1 MASVLNI
8 ATRALNTNLSTLQ
21 VIGNNI
27 ANVNTAGY
35 SRQTANLASA
45 GYQQL
50 GSQYYGM
57 GVQIDS
63 VTRAH
68 DVYLTREAQLT
79 ASLAAADSTR
89 LARLQQLENLFP
101 VGEDG
106 LGASVNELLN
116 AWTDVA
122 SSPTNQAARVVVLGR
137 GEELASRLRETATQI
152 DLLARTTSQQI
163 TDTVTQVN
171 RLSEDIA
178 KINQKIIEAQGSK
191 SSPNDLLDQRDK
203 LVAEL
208 SQLMQVSTVAAD
220 DGTLSVFAGGSQP
233 LVLGTKASSLAVERD
248 TTDPSQVNVVFKQS
262 GYSMTLAPSSLGGEL
277 GGLMTF
283 MTQDLASAQNQ
294 LGRMAL
300 VLSSTVNAQHQL
312 GVDLQGNAGGDFF
325 VAAAPAQGLAAA
337 GNTGNAQ
344 IAASVADATQL
355 QASNYEMRFD
365 ASGVTLVRLSDG
377 TSQSFGSLPATFDG
391 LQFEATSGTGAA
403 GDVFL
408 IKPYADVA
416 RNMQMA
422 VSAADRLAAGS
433 PVIITPA
440 SGNTGGASI
449 ENLYAVSDSANL
461 TDPVTITFQADGSF
475 TVTGLGPDN
484 PAPDNPGPPASYNY
498 TPGQPMQFNGWSLTL
513 RGTPSAGDSF
523 SVTATPSGGGQ
534 QNAGNANG
542 MLALRDLT
550 TYDGVSLSN
559 GYGTL
564 ISDLGTRVQ
573 GAQFAATYSSSI
585 AASAETARQSVS
597 GVNLD
602 EEAARLLQYQQ
613 AYQASAKLLQM
624 AQSMFDTILQTV
636 R

>member
-152 DLLARTTSQQI
+152 DLLARTTSQQV

-262 GYSMTLAPSSLGGEL
+262 GYSMTLAPGSLGGEL

-391 LQFEATSGTGAA
+391 LQFEAASGTGAV

-636 R
+636 S

>member
-152 DLLARTTSQQI
+152 DLLARTTSQQV

-248 TTDPSQVNVVFKQS
+248 TTDPSQINVVFKQS
-262 GYSMTLAPSSLGGEL
+262 GYAMTLAPSSLGGEL

-391 LQFEATSGTGAA
+391 LQFEAASGSGAV

-523 SVTATPSGGGQ
+523 SVTATPAGGGQ